1 MLASGE
7 SFLPPHVRATC
18 FDLVVGSQ
26 PLASRAF
33 ASQSILLFSVSTA
46 PSHQSRESLPSISF
60 FVSFLHLGHRPS
72 NPGSLRDL
80 LSSRIACSGPPKLNA
95 VALYKKIISKV
106 IGWGTNIQTNAFTNT
121 HTQGAYSL
129 SHTSIQLWKNK
140 STHRQQQHW
149 IFLLFFFFVRLSVCL
164 SPPNL
169 TPHTPINSFTYTHL
183 HKFLFM
189 YVLNNATTHVLPPFN
204 KCSCQV
210 DMFSLL
216 SFVDSFHLSFLIT
229 IFKEWTTVYSSLCV
243 RGLVQQVSFTTHQL
257 RYRSPPVTCFATCFS
272 LWNDSVVTPDKAA
285 LLSLLIQRNALLK
298 QCR

>member
-72 NPGSLRDL
+72 NPGSVTWP
-80 LSSRIACSGPPKLNA
+80 LSSRAACSGPPKLNA
-95 VALYKKIISKV
+95 VTTLQKVISKV

-129 SHTSIQLWKNK
+129 SHTHPSNYGKIKAHTGNNTEFF
-140 STHRQQQHW
+140 S
-149 IFLLFFFFVRLSVCL
+149 FFFLFVCL
-164 SPPNL
+164 SVSSQPHPP
-169 TPHTPINSFTYTHL
+169 HA
-183 HKFLFM
+183 HKL
-189 YVLNNATTHVLPPFN
+189 
-204 KCSCQV
+204 
-210 DMFSLL
+210 
-216 SFVDSFHLSFLIT
+216 FHL
-229 IFKEWTTVYSSLCV
+229 YP
-243 RGLVQQVSFTTHQL
+243 FT
-257 RYRSPPVTCFATCFS
+257 
-272 LWNDSVVTPDKAA
+272 
-285 LLSLLIQRNALLK
+285 
-298 QCR
+298 